1 MSDLNL
7 PDATPTPDASSDPIA
22 TPAGHRSG
30 YATLVGR
37 PNAGKSTLLNAL
49 VGQKLAI
56 VTRKPQTTRHRIVG
70 ILHGPNHQV
79 VLLDT
84 PGLLQPKYELQKRM
98 MDAVDRA
105 LSDAD
110 VVLFL
115 ADATRPADDEELAAI
130 EGRNAILV
138 LTKMDLIDRD
148 EALPV
153 ADAFSK
159 LRDWDAIVPISATR
173 GYNLDYLLEKI
184 LEQIPLGPPYYP
196 ADAVSEH
203 PERFFVTEIVRE
215 KIFEQFR
222 QEVPYSTQVNIVQF
236 EETPERDHIE
246 AEIVVERDS
255 QKGILI
261 GKGGQALKRIGIAAR
276 HDIEEMTGRPSF
288 LKLHV
293 KVREDWRKKDVFLN
307 SFGY

>member
-1 MSDLNL
+1 MSTSES
-7 PDATPTPDASSDPIA
+7 PDATPNADAPDPTIA
-22 TPAGHRSG
+22 VPAGHRSG

-70 ILHGPNHQV
+70 ILNGDNHQV

-84 PGLLQPKYELQKRM
+84 PGLLQPKYKLQERM
-98 MDAVDRA
+98 MTAVDRA
-105 LSDAD
+105 LTDAD

-115 ADATRPADDEELAAI
+115 ADATYPADDEELAAI

-138 LTKMDLIDRD
+138 LTKMDLIARE

-159 LRDWDAIVPISATR
+159 LREWDAIVPISATR
-173 GYNLDYLLEKI
+173 GYNLEYLLEKI
-184 LEQIPLGPPYYP
+184 VERIPFGPPYYP

-203 PERFFVTEIVRE
+203 PERFFVTEIIRE
-215 KIFEQFR
+215 KIFMQFR
-222 QEVPYSTQVNIVQF
+222 QEVPYATQVNIVQF
-236 EETPERDHIE
+236 EETPKRDHIE

-261 GKGGQALKRIGIAAR
+261 GKGGEALKKIGIAAR
-276 HDIEEMTGRPSF
+276 RDIEEMTGRDSF

-293 KVREDWRKKDVFLN
+293 KVRDDWRKKDVFLN